1 VLTIVSRDLAYGKFL
16 LSGNIGI
23 ALQYVVRTDFEL
35 WRKPLDTYKK
45 RPSSAQNGGSS
56 ASSKGTT
63 VGGRPSTSSQSNSTL
78 NAIRNI
84 RTVKKKKNDEINFK
98 TTKSVVLIYES
109 LLKLGVHVIG
119 GIVSS
124 GLIAGLLFRV
134 GKGKNI
140 DKRFYKLVVH
150 FLYLMLV
157 QVAME
162 EPPGHRSMSM
172 IGIASDRQSSY
183 TRGGSKRTLQSVR
196 IQPSM
201 INQKVEAVT
210 VRSVSN
216 KLHAQGV
223 TDLLIQCLVDGD
235 DYEIVPDALTSLASM
250 HFAVIKSS
258 IMKEQVMAKIC
269 AYSIN
274 RQDCYFSGLSLI
286 CDVSQLILHYVY
298 LQLFK
303 IL

>member
-1 VLTIVSRDLAYGKFL
+1 MILQLLQILRVLTIVSRDLTYGKFL
-16 LSGNIGI
+16 LAGNIGI

-35 WRKPLDTYKK
+35 WRKSLDTYKK
-45 RPSSAQNGGSS
+45 RPNSAQNGVSSGGSGS
-56 ASSKGTT
+56 TLKGTA
-63 VGGRPSTSSQSNSTL
+63 GGRPTTSSSSNNTL

-84 RTVKKKKNDEINFK
+84 RSVKKKKNDEINFK
-98 TTKSVVLIYES
+98 TTKAVVLIYES

-150 FLYLMLV
+150 FLFQMLV

-162 EPPGHRSMSM
+162 EPVGNRSMSM
-172 IGIASDRQSSY
+172 IGIDVSRQASY
-183 TRGGSKRTLQSVR
+183 TRGGTKRASTSVR

-223 TDLLIQCLVDGD
+223 TELLIQCLVDGD

-250 HFAVIKSS
+250 HFPVIKSS
-258 IMKEQVMAKIC
+258 IMKLPVLGKIC
-269 AYSIN
+269 AYALA
-274 RQDCYFSGLSLI
+274 RQDCYFSGLSLV
-286 CDVSQLILHYVY
+286 CDVS
-298 LQLFK
+298 
-303 IL
+303 